1 MITLC
6 ELTSAQIVSKS
17 RSSGSFSRYASR
29 NGINRVNVS
38 RVGLLDIKEGSDD
51 LSIFFYVNSA
61 TRPSEKYRV
70 DIRIVDFID
79 HLREYAHK
87 LDTDIT
93 IKRLIQN
100 IRPFFNE
107 ELKKAEIKINC
118 ACPDFLFRFKDAA
131 RNQKFYFGID
141 DSDEARGPNSN
152 KINPHYEGSACKHIL
167 RILTRPSLW
176 YEKVLR
182 TLSNVLKN
190 YNSVLVKTLDIP
202 FD

>member
-6 ELTSAQIVSKS
+6 ELTSAQIVNKS
-17 RSSGSFSRYASR
+17 RSSGKFSRYDSR

-70 DIRIVDFID
+70 DIRIIDFID
-79 HLREYAHK
+79 HLRDYAYGI
-87 LDTDIT
+87 DTDIT
-93 IKRLIQN
+93 IRRLIQN
-100 IRPFFNE
+100 LRPFFNE
-107 ELKKAEIKINC
+107 ELKKAEVKVNC